1 MEPVQQPGGGAPPP
15 GGDPPKPEGGGAPA
29 YVTEEQLQ
37 AALTT
42 RFRAFEQKFDRALSD
57 GVGTIATRVREELA
71 GLLPKR
77 EPAAEGGE
85 GAPKPEGAG
94 GGAVPGPQAQQA
106 SPELRKLQEQITLL
120 TRQAEEARS
129 ERDAERA
136 RARDSLLRQRVT
148 EALSGVG
155 IEGVRAR
162 HALGLLVDAERRVR
176 WSDDGDSIL
185 FRTDAHDELDLAG
198 GVREWL
204 KSEDAKLYLP
214 PRGAAGSGD
223 RPGAQPPP
231 ARQPAGPVDRATV
244 AEGLRRAL
252 LGQL

>member
-1 MEPVQQPGGGAPPP
+1 MDPVQPPEAKQDPPAAEPPKTAEPPP
-15 GGDPPKPEGGGAPA
+15 AF
-29 YVTEEQLQ
+29 VTEEQLQ
-37 AALTT
+37 AALTS
-42 RFRAFEQKFDRALSD
+42 RFRTFEQKVDKTLAD
-57 GVGTIATRVREELA
+57 GLLAVGTKLRDEVAA
-71 GLLPKR
+71 LLPKP
-77 EPAAEGGE
+77 E
-85 GAPKPEGAG
+85 PKPEADEPKPALANTG
-94 GGAVPGPQAQQA
+94 GQPAP
-106 SPELRKLQEQITLL
+106 SPEFKKLQEQIASL
-120 TRQAEEARS
+120 TKQAEDARA

-148 EALSGVG
+148 DALSAVG

-162 HALGLLVDAERRVR
+162 HAQGMLVDAERRVR
-176 WSDDGDSIL
+176 WSDDGGSIL
-185 FRTDAHDELDLAG
+185 FRTDAHDELELVA

-204 KSEDAKLYLP
+204 KTEDAKLYLP

-231 ARQPAGPVDRATV
+231 ARPPSGSVDRTTV

>member
-1 MEPVQQPGGGAPPP
+1 MDPVQPPGGAPPP
-15 GGDPPKPEGGGAPA
+15 AGDPPKPAEGAPT

-42 RFRAFEQKFDRALSD
+42 RFRTFEQKVDKTLAD
-57 GVGTIATRVREELA
+57 GLGTMGTRLKDELA
-71 GLLPKR
+71 ALLPKV
-77 EPAAEGGE
+77 EPKPESDP
-85 GAPKPEGAG
+85 PKPEG
-94 GGAVPGPQAQQA
+94 GAQPQAA
-106 SPELRKLQEQITLL
+106 PELKKLQDQIALL
-120 TRQAEEARS
+120 TKQAEDARG

-148 EALSGVG
+148 DALSGVG

-176 WSDDGDSIL
+176 WADDGESIL
-185 FRTDAHDELDLAG
+185 FRTEAHDDLDLAA

-204 KSEDAKLYLP
+204 KTEDAKLYLP

-223 RPGAQPPP
+223 RPGAQPPAP
-231 ARQPAGPVDRATV
+231 RPQTGPLDRTTV

>member
-1 MEPVQQPGGGAPPP
+1 MDPVQPQGGGNAPSTET
-15 GGDPPKPEGGGAPA
+15 PKAPA
-29 YVTEEQLQ
+29 AEDAPGYVTEEQLQ

-42 RFRAFEQKFDRALSD
+42 RFRTLEQKLDKALAD
-57 GVGTIATRVREELA
+57 GVGTIAARIRDELSA
-71 GLLPKR
+71 LMPKR
-77 EPAAEGGE
+77 EAAVEGGE
-85 GAPKPEGAG
+85 GAPKPEGPAG
-94 GGAVPGPQAQQA
+94 AAAPQPAP
-106 SPELRKLQEQITLL
+106 SPELRKLQEQITVL
-120 TRQAEEARS
+120 TRQADEARA

-136 RARDSLLRQRVT
+136 RGRDSLLRQRVT

-162 HALGLLVDAERRVR
+162 HALGLLVDAEKRVR
-176 WSDDGDSIL
+176 WSDDGESIF
-185 FRTDAHDELDLAG
+185 FRTDAHDELDLTG

-204 KSEDAKLYLP
+204 KTEDAKLYLP

>member
-1 MEPVQQPGGGAPPP
+1 MDPVQPAGGAPPP
-15 GGDPPKPEGGGAPA
+15 ATPETPKPPAEGAPA
-29 YVTEEQLQ
+29 YVTDEQLQ

-42 RFRAFEQKFDRALSD
+42 RFRSFEQKVDKALAD
-57 GVGTIATRVREELA
+57 GLGAMGTRLRDELVA
-71 GLLPKR
+71 LFPKP
-77 EPAAEGGE
+77 EPRPEGEPRPAEGGAAQP
-85 GAPKPEGAG
+85 APA
-94 GGAVPGPQAQQA
+94 
-106 SPELRKLQEQITLL
+106 PELKKLQDQIALL
-120 TRQAEEARS
+120 TKQAEDARS
-129 ERDAERA
+129 ERDAERG

-162 HALGLLVDAERRVR
+162 HALGLLVDAERRAR
-176 WSDDGDSIL
+176 WADDGESIL
-185 FRTDAHDELDLAG
+185 FRTDAHDELDLAS

-204 KSEDAKLYLP
+204 KTEDAKLYLP

>member
-1 MEPVQQPGGGAPPP
+1 MDPVQPPGAAPPP
-15 GGDPPKPEGGGAPA
+15 AGDPPKPAEGAPA

-42 RFRAFEQKFDRALSD
+42 RFRAFEQKVDKTLAD
-57 GVGTIATRVREELA
+57 GLGSMGTKLRDELA
-71 GLLPKR
+71 ALFPKP
-77 EPAAEGGE
+77 E
-85 GAPKPEGAG
+85 PKPEGDAKPEG
-94 GGAVPGPQAQQA
+94 GGVPQAQPA
-106 SPELRKLQEQITLL
+106 PELKKLQDQIALL
-120 TRQAEEARS
+120 TKQAEDARS
-129 ERDAERA
+129 ERDAERV

-148 EALSGVG
+148 DALATVG

-162 HALGLLVDAERRVR
+162 HALGLLVDAEKRVR
-176 WSDDGDSIL
+176 WSDDGDSVL

-204 KSEDAKLYLP
+204 KTDDAKLYLP

-223 RPGAQPPP
+223 RPGAQPPASRAP
-231 ARQPAGPVDRATV
+231 SGPLDRTTV

>member
-1 MEPVQQPGGGAPPP
+1 MDPVQPP
-15 GGDPPKPEGGGAPA
+15 GGTAPPAADPPKPADGAPS
-29 YVTEEQLQ
+29 YVTEEQVQ

-42 RFRAFEQKFDRALSD
+42 RFRTFEQRVDKALSD
-57 GVGTIATRVREELA
+57 GLGTMGTKLRDELA
-71 GLLPKR
+71 ALFPKP
-77 EPAAEGGE
+77 E
-85 GAPKPEGAG
+85 PKPEGEGPKPDAG
-94 GGAVPGPQAQQA
+94 GAQPQAA
-106 SPELRKLQEQITLL
+106 PELKKLQEQIATL
-120 TRQAEEARS
+120 TKQAEDARS

-162 HALGLLVDAERRVR
+162 HALGLLVDAEKRAR
-176 WSDDGDSIL
+176 WSDDGESIL
-185 FRTDAHDELDLAG
+185 FRTDAHDELDLATG
-198 GVREWL
+198 LREWL
-204 KSEDAKLYLP
+204 KTEDAKLYLP

-223 RPGAQPPP
+223 RPGAQPP
-231 ARQPAGPVDRATV
+231 GPRAPTGPLDRTTV